1 LKEKFL
7 FTKVQL
13 LIIIEAMG
21 SEVTVR
27 NYEEELVDV
36 EDIMK
41 KYINKIENVEIFENE
56 FER

>member
-1 LKEKFL
+1 
-7 FTKVQL
+7 
-13 LIIIEAMG
+13 MG